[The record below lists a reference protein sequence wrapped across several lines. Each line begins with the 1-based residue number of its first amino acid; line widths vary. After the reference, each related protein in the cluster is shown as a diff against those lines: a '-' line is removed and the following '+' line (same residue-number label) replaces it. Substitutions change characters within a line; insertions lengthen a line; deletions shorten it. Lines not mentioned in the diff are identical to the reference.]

1 MAILPEEIT
10 NKNFSVT
17 YGRGYDRREVDE
29 FLKEVAADY
38 SAAIE
43 KIALSADES
52 MVSIEGVGEQVKS
65 VLRTAKSSAENVLQS
80 ARKDADAMV
89 AESKRKAVDMRRASV
104 AHLKKEHEEASKR
117 AKKIIEM
124 AEKSAAELKH
134 ETERQ
139 RKTLVAEAERRHEDL
154 VRHENELVRK
164 VSAVHSLADQL
175 LGIAKGEARDNEA
188 KSSPDTRP
196 SKDEGAVID
205 LRGDRST
212 AEAKSPSKKKETVK
226 PGVSGKTQSKVNK
239 LTSPGTA
246 P

>member
-1 MAILPEEIT
+1 MAILPEEIG

-65 VLRTAKSSAENVLQS
+65 VLMTAKPSAENVLQS

-89 AESKRKAVDMRRASV
+89 ADSKRKVAEMRRASV
-104 AHLKKEHEEASKR
+104 THLKKEHEETSKR

-139 RKTLVAEAERRHEDL
+139 RKTLLDEAERRHEDL
-154 VRHENELVRK
+154 VSHENELVRK
-164 VSAVHSLADQL
+164 LSAVRSLADQML
-175 LGIAKGEARDNEA
+175 EIAQGQARDDEARSD
-188 KSSPDTRP
+188 PDTR
-196 SKDEGAVID
+196 SGNDEGAVID
-205 LRGDRST
+205 LRGNRST
-212 AEAKSPSKKKETVK
+212 AEAKGSSGRKETVK
-226 PGVSGKTQSKVNK
+226 PASSGKAQGKINN
-239 LTSPGTA
+239 
-246 P
+246 